1 MKIAFY
7 IPNEKFKN
15 VDCRDVEYGNPGIG
29 GTWHIFLIVASQLA
43 RRDNGLDVTVYV
55 QTLNDNLPTGPNYQ
69 VASDPLEAIRL
80 ADKASF
86 DYAIINSC
94 MVNWEEV
101 IQIQYKSKIK
111 LIPWCHNFINKQS
124 EYLDLF
130 ADTDRIARV
139 VNVSREQMDLYLDH
153 PAYDKMDYIFNCVP
167 YPEGISDKIT
177 SLPFECRDNIV
188 TYVGSLVPQK
198 CFHVLAMIWPDVVK
212 QVPDAQLYVIG
223 SGKVYDENAR
233 LGKYNIAEE
242 SYEKK
247 FMSYL
252 TDRSGDVLPNVH
264 FMGNMG
270 LEKNEILAKTKV
282 GVPNPTGL
290 TETFCISAV
299 EMQQMGCAVTAMAA
313 PGYFDTF
320 INGKIV
326 GNKKQL
332 TKSIV
337 DLLLAKG
344 AVISY
349 NNTIDRITKLFSVE
363 NVIKDWE
370 KLFSNN
376 CELPIHSNNV
386 SNMHYH
392 LKWIKIAL
400 GKIKKKIPVAR
411 NLKNIEYFIWQY
423 ERVRRHIRNY

>member
-7 IPNEKFKN
+7 IPNEKFQN
-15 VDCRDVEYGNPGIG
+15 VDCRKVEYGNPGIG
-29 GTWHIFLIVASQLA
+29 GTWHMFLIVSSQLA
-43 RRDNGLDVTVYV
+43 RRENGIDVTVYV
-55 QTLNDNLPTGPNYQ
+55 QIVNDNLPTGPNYQ

-101 IQIQYKSKIK
+101 TQMQYHSKMQ

-130 ADTDRIARV
+130 ADTGRIARV

-153 PAYDKMDYIFNCVP
+153 PAYEKMDYIFNCVP

-223 SGKVYDENAR
+223 SGKVYDENAK

-247 FMSYL
+247 FMIYL

-332 TKSIV
+332 TKGII
-337 DLLLAKG
+337 DLLLAKKPVVQYNETIG
-344 AVISY
+344 RIS
-349 NNTIDRITKLFSVE
+349 NLFSVE

-376 CELPIHSNNV
+376 CEFPIHSNNV

-392 LKWIKIAL
+392 FKRVKIAL
-400 GKIKKKIPVAR
+400 GKIKKKIPIAN

>member
-15 VDCRDVEYGNPGIG
+15 VDCRYVEYGNPGIG

-55 QTLNDNLPTGPNYQ
+55 QTLNSNLPTGPNYQ

-80 ADKASF
+80 ADKASS

-94 MVNWEEV
+94 MVNWDEV
-101 IQIQYKSKIK
+101 TQMQYRSNMQ

-124 EYLDLF
+124 EYLDVF
-130 ADTDRIARV
+130 AESDRIARV
-139 VNVSREQMDLYLDH
+139 INVSREQMDLYLDH

-167 YPEGISDKIT
+167 YPKGISDKIT
-177 SLPFECRDNIV
+177 STPFECRDNIV

-233 LGKYNIAEE
+233 LGKYNIAEK

-264 FMGNMG
+264 FMGNLG

-326 GNKKQL
+326 DNKKQL

-337 DLLLAKG
+337 DLLLAKES
-344 AVISY
+344 VISY
-349 NNTIDRITKLFSVE
+349 NETIGRITKLFSVE

-392 LKWIKIAL
+392 LKRVKIAL
-400 GKIKKKIPVAR
+400 GKIKKNIPIAN